1 MDKEIKM
8 PDTKKYEDKVH
19 QAYQAIQKED
29 GMTNANVLELQ
40 KLLKYYPEHKDLEL
54 DGFYGK
60 GTIEAVE
67 SFYGKHYWTPER
79 RLEKAQDLYGEKYIM
94 QSEMDAMRE
103 EAERN
108 KRDENMERAFP
119 DTAAKEAGY

>member
-1 MDKEIKM
+1 M
-8 PDTKKYEDKVH
+8 PDTQEYEDKVH
-19 QAYQAIQKED
+19 QAFQAIQKED

-67 SFYGKHYWTPER
+67 SFYGKHFWTPER
-79 RLEKAQDLYGEKYIM
+79 RLDEAKDRYGEKYIM
-94 QSEMDAMRE
+94 QSEMESMRE
-103 EAERN
+103 EAERT

>member
-1 MDKEIKM
+1 M
-8 PDTKKYEDKVH
+8 PLTEEYSNKVH
-19 QAYQAIQKED
+19 QAFQAIQKED

-40 KLLKYYPEHKDLEL
+40 KLLKYYPEHKDLEP

-67 SFYGKHYWTPER
+67 SFYSEHYWTEDR
-79 RLEKAQDLYGEKYIM
+79 RLQEAKDRYGEKYIM
-94 QSEMDAMRE
+94 QSEMESMRE

-108 KRDENMERAFP
+108 KRDENMEEAFP
-119 DTAAKEAGY
+119 DTAAKSSGY

>member
-1 MDKEIKM
+1 M
-8 PDTKKYEDKVH
+8 PLTEEYSNKVH
-19 QAYQAIQKED
+19 QAFQAIKKED

-40 KLLKYYPEHKDLEL
+40 NLLKGYSEYEDLEP

-67 SFYGKHYWTPER
+67 SFYGKHFWTPER

-94 QSEMDAMRE
+94 QSEMESMRKD
-103 EAERN
+103 AERN
-108 KRDENMERAFP
+108 KRDENMEEAFP
-119 DTAAKEAGY
+119 DTAAKSSGY

>member
-1 MDKEIKM
+1 M
-8 PDTKKYEDKVH
+8 PLTEEYSNKVH
-19 QAYQAIQKED
+19 QAFQAIQKED

-40 KLLKYYPEHKDLEL
+40 KLLKYYPEHKNLEP

-67 SFYGKHYWTPER
+67 SFYDKHYWTPDR
-79 RLEKAQDLYGEKYIM
+79 RLQEAQDRYGEKYIM
-94 QSEMDAMRE
+94 QSEMESMRE
-103 EAERN
+103 DAERT

>member
-1 MDKEIKM
+1 M
-8 PDTKKYEDKVH
+8 PDTKEYEDKVH

-29 GMTNANVLELQ
+29 GMTNKNVLELQ
-40 KLLKYYPEHKDLEL
+40 KLLQYYPEHKDLEP

-67 SFYGKHYWTPER
+67 SFYDKHFWTPKR
-79 RLEKAQDLYGEKYIM
+79 RLQEAQDRYGEKYIM
-94 QSEMDAMRE
+94 QSEMESMRE
-103 EAERN
+103 DAERT

-119 DTAAKEAGY
+119 DTAANEVGY